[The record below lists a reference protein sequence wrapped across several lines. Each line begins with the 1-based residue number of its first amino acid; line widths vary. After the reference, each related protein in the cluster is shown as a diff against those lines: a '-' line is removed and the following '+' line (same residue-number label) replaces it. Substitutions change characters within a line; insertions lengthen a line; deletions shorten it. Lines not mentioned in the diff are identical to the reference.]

1 MKRWMLGMT
10 MVGAVAGMAGMAG
23 AQESLPP
30 PVIQSTLAPVK
41 AAIAAKPTKGPS
53 KKETYLGTTTSV
65 ASTAMREQL
74 KLTKGVGLVV
84 DAVEAKSPAEVAGIK
99 QHDVLEKLN
108 DQWLVNTEQFGALL
122 QSMKS
127 GDEVKLSVIRQGER
141 KEIKAKLEE
150 HEGKA
155 DVGDLI
161 LIAPPDA
168 AAAANWNPAVV
179 RTWRAA
185 VGGAAGAA
193 PMVLTPDRAFTV
205 TNNVVV
211 GEVDGKQT
219 TEWSDDQVRIALE
232 RQGGKTT
239 KVTMKDAKTG
249 KVLMDGAAPAEGD
262 ALLKARPELG
272 EKLKKAEEASTG
284 QPMRVITVD
293 DANGGIRQM
302 VIRGNGAGGAD
313 MLGGGGL
320 GGGGGV
326 IGFGGGGGGRGKVMR
341 WQDDN
346 HVLVMRM
353 MGTKPLYLLA
363 LSKKDGRTIY
373 DGAVMTPEQRQGV
386 PTEVAESFE
395 MVVQHPETAKEF
407 GLEDKK

>member
-1 MKRWMLGMT
+1 
-10 MVGAVAGMAGMAG
+10 
-23 AQESLPP
+23 
-30 PVIQSTLAPVK
+30 
-41 AAIAAKPTKGPS
+41 
-53 KKETYLGTTTSV
+53 
-65 ASTAMREQL
+65 MREQL

-84 DAVEAKSPAEVAGIK
+84 DSVEAKSPAEAAGIK
-99 QHDVLEKLN
+99 QHDVIEKLN
-108 DQWLVNTEQFGALL
+108 DQWVVNVEQFTALVR
-122 QSMKS
+122 SMKS
-127 GDEVKLSVIRQGER
+127 GDEVKLSLIRQGER

-150 HEGKA
+150 HEIK
-155 DVGDLI
+155 VEMGDLV
-161 LIAPPDA
+161 LIAPPD

-185 VGGAAGAA
+185 AGDAAGAA

-211 GEVDGKQT
+211 GEVAGKQT

-249 KVLMDGAAPAEGD
+249 KVLMDGVPPTEGD

-272 EKLKKAEEASTG
+272 EKLKKAEEASTA
-284 QPMRVITVD
+284 QPFRVVTRD
-293 DANGGIRQM
+293 DGHGGVQQM
-302 VIRGNGAGGAD
+302 VIGGDAGVGIVD
-313 MLGGGGL
+313 RL
-320 GGGGGV
+320 GGGGG
-326 IGFGGGGGGRGKVMR
+326 GFGGGGVGGGVIAFGGGGGRGKVMR

-353 MGTKPLYLLA
+353 MGARPLYLLA

-373 DGAVMTPEQRQGV
+373 DGAVMTPEQRQSV

-407 GLEDKK
+407 GVEDKK